1 MRGERTAG
9 ITGEEHDCA
18 GFGALDFVHGEEG
31 VEGLVGQGD
40 GYTFLLLF
48 EAVAWAWVVRHL
60 RGEGVVLDACGV
72 GSLSLPRPAC
82 RLSDLSQLRMSIFW
96 DLHL

>member
-1 MRGERTAG
+1 MYSRWATGLPAKLSRVVPGLDDYVFEGLKAGRG

-40 GYTFLLLF
+40 GYTFFLLF
-48 EAVAWAWVVRHL
+48 EAVA
-60 RGEGVVLDACGV
+60 
-72 GSLSLPRPAC
+72 
-82 RLSDLSQLRMSIFW
+82 
-96 DLHL
+96 